1 MYIPHYKKRH
11 YKHEVICNHTM
22 KCTWGNYKEE
32 TSCCDRMF
40 PCSCC
45 GGCGGAPAFWSVNWL
60 AALVHLLNGVITAV
74 LWALSDNRDD
84 VFQLTEEYAPWV
96 PVQNGTCPISQN
108 RIIKISDEWC
118 IERKTEATAT
128 LSLWWLI
135 IIFHVLSFLFQA
147 FAMFGWSCKCG
158 AVSCERDYLKE
169 VDEEGANALR
179 MVEYSISATLMQVSI
194 GLILGTW
201 NLLVVIGVAV
211 LTAVTMLFGLLAE
224 QLRQIHI
231 GLAWFAHISGWIS
244 MLGVWAILGRQ
255 FLFTI
260 EMSTNAPPDFVYAI
274 VIVIGALYM
283 GFGIIQTVQLAMG
296 GDKMIRESSENMP
309 LTEKEVAFNKVLV
322 DRNRGIEMAYCLNS
336 LISKTFLGWI
346 IFANAL
352 TGMAKS

>member
-1 MYIPHYKKRH
+1 M
-11 YKHEVICNHTM
+11 T
-22 KCTWGNYKEE
+22 CTWGNYKKN

-60 AALVHLLNGVITAV
+60 AALVHLVNGGATAL

-96 PVQNGTCPISQN
+96 PVINGTCPASQN

-118 IERKTEATAT
+118 IERKTEATGT

-135 IIFHVLSFLFQA
+135 IAFHVLSFVFQA

-158 AVSCERDYLKE
+158 ATSCERNYLKE
-169 VDEEGANALR
+169 VDEEGTNTLR
-179 MVEYSISATLMQVSI
+179 MIEYSISATLMQVSI

-201 NLLVVIGVAV
+201 NQLVVIGIAV

-224 QLRQIHI
+224 QLRQIHL
-231 GLAWFAHISGWIS
+231 GLAWFAHLSGWIS
-244 MLGVWAILGRQ
+244 MLGVWAILARQ

-260 EMSTNAPPDFVYAI
+260 DMSPNKPPDFVYAI
-274 VIVIGALYM
+274 VIVIGALYT
-283 GFGIIQTVQLAMG
+283 GFGLIQTVQLGLG
-296 GDKMIRESSENMP
+296 GDKIIRESAVNRE
-309 LTEKEVAFNKVLV
+309 LTDKEQTYNAKIVAK
-322 DRNRGIEMAYCLNS
+322 NRGIEMAYCLNS

-352 TGMAKS
+352 TGMARS